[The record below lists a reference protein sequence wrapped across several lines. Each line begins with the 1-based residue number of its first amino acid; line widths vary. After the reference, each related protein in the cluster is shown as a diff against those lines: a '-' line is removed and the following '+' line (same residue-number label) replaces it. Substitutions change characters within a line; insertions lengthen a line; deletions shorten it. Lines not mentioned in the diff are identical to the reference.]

1 VTRRGDVGRGKDL
14 WNQFETRLVKHDL
27 EGLLSVFAID
37 AVYSAP
43 NFRNEGRAA
52 IGAFFDAVVKA
63 FSNPQVDTSLVV
75 EEGDTVVAEWT
86 QWTHR
91 DTQTGVFVMLDGTET
106 PASGSS
112 LEIPAVTV
120 AHVRDGKFVTTREY
134 FDLSIVISQLTG

>member
-1 VTRRGDVGRGKDL
+1 
-14 WNQFETRLVKHDL
+14 L
-27 EGLLSVFAID
+27 EGQLSVFAID

-52 IGAFFDAVVKA
+52 IRAFFDAVFKA
-63 FSNPQVDTSLVV
+63 FSNTQVDTSLVV

-86 QWTHR
+86 HR
-91 DTQTGVFVMLDGTET
+91 DTQTAVFVMLDGTET

-134 FDLSIVISQLTG
+134 FDLSSVISQLTG